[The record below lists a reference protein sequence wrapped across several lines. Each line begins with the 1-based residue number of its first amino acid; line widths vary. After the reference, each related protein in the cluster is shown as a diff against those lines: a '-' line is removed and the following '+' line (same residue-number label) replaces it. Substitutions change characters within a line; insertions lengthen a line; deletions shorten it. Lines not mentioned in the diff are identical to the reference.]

1 MRYLRAWAI
10 TSRHRRLIRLI
21 RKGTFSARALAAR
34 LAVSEQTI
42 YRDIESLRDRGYV
55 IEPHR
60 YANHWAYMLVADRP
74 LGKGA

>member
-1 MRYLRAWAI
+1 MRYHKVHAI
-10 TSRHRRLIRLI
+10 TDRHGRLVRLI
-21 RKGTFSARALAAR
+21 RKGTFSARALAHK

-42 YRDIESLRDRGYV
+42 YRDIDSLRERGYV

-60 YANHWAYMLVADRP
+60 FADHWAYMLIADRS